1 MHNILVILVKV
12 SNFGGLTIVNKGM
25 KGIFRD
31 IRMLV
36 VTLVTIMWSVNV
48 AQAQG
53 MDYTYFAQDDAPK
66 VRMEWGF
73 GAGASYTGVQHI
85 STEAIKLNP
94 RMGLGAHFD
103 MAVCFGRNFAIETE
117 IRYEGASIKAA
128 TSMTSHKVK
137 TTTIDIPLLLSVRL
151 ANSRVRINAGPLF
164 TVMSRAEYTEGGELM
179 FFGPAYPTWN
189 VAAGVGVGITRHCI
203 IEARYIYGLKD
214 SINQFGGVEFSTRTY
229 RITAGVTMLF

>member
-1 MHNILVILVKV
+1 
-12 SNFGGLTIVNKGM
+12 
-25 KGIFRD
+25 
-31 IRMLV
+31 
-36 VTLVTIMWSVNV
+36 
-48 AQAQG
+48 
-53 MDYTYFAQDDAPK
+53 
-66 VRMEWGF
+66 
-73 GAGASYTGVQHI
+73 
-85 STEAIKLNP
+85 
-94 RMGLGAHFD
+94 
-103 MAVCFGRNFAIETE
+103 
-117 IRYEGASIKAA
+117 
-128 TSMTSHKVK
+128 MTSHKVK